1 MENTLLIGLSR
12 QATLERKLDVIA
24 NNLANLRTAGYKSE
38 DPVFEEFLM
47 PNASINDVIGRDQ
60 SLSYVIDTGLL
71 RDFSTGQLERTD
83 NDFDVAISGEGW
95 LVVEAP
101 EGERYSRNGELTL
114 NSNGELV
121 SNQGFRILGDAG
133 PIVFGPTE
141 TNIEIAGDGTI
152 SSSEGV
158 KGKLRIVEFENQ
170 GDLEK
175 EGNSLYSSE
184 SDPRPATDFQVTQGM
199 IERSNVRAIVETA
212 RMIEVTRAYVSNAKM
227 MEKLS
232 ELRRSSIQRLAETPA

>member
-38 DPVFEEFLM
+38 NPVFEEFLM
-47 PNASINDVIGRDQ
+47 PTASITDVLGHDQ
-60 SLSYVIDTGLL
+60 RLSYVIDTGLL
-71 RDFSTGQLERTD
+71 RDFTTGQLERTD

-95 LVVEAP
+95 LVIDAS
-101 EGERYSRNGELTL
+101 EGERYTRNGEFTL
-114 NSNGELV
+114 NANGELV
-121 SNQGFRILGDAG
+121 TNQGFKVLGDAG

-152 SSSEGV
+152 SSSIGV
-158 KGKLRIVEFENQ
+158 KGRLRVVAFENQ
-170 GDLEK
+170 GNLVK
-175 EGNSLYSSE
+175 EGDSLYSSE
-184 SDPRPATDFQVTQGM
+184 AEPQPATDFQVTQGM

-227 MEKLS
+227 MEQLS